1 MRGKL
6 CAVRV
11 ELGLTGITP
20 AGAGKTSFSYH
31 VMRRSRDHPRRC
43 GENSLLPSVR
53 RCKSGSPPQVRG
65 KQCRLTNRRPRS
77 IITPAGAG
85 KTMVHAP
92 RQRQHLDHPRRCGEN
107 LDNFL
112 LGDISRGSPPQVRG
126 KPNTRNTARKARG
139 ITPAGAGKT
148 LVHVNIKLHSQD
160 HPRRCGEN
168 VTVYALLAT
177 GDGSPPQV
185 RGKPRQRRDIFPRK
199 RITPAGAGKTR
210 YTRRRDR
217 NRQDHPRRCGENG
230 FT

>member
-1 MRGKL
+1 MR
-6 CAVRV
+6 
-11 ELGLTGITP
+11 ITP
-20 AGAGKTSFSYH
+20 AGAGKTL
-31 VMRRSRDHPRRC
+31 RCTCRAWPDRDHPRRC
-43 GENSLLPSVR
+43 GENFFFVPCNAALA
-53 RCKSGSPPQVRG
+53 GSPPQVRG
-65 KQCRLTNRRPRS
+65 KQSVAVCPQVQIR
-77 IITPAGAG
+77 ITPAGAG

-217 NRQDHPRRCGENG
+217 NRQDHPRRCGENRPPVL
-230 FT
+230 